1 MAEITNIK
9 EAKSALDAGDIS
21 QDEFDNYQQQFATKT
36 SDSNAIATDMGLPS
50 GSPLVAGPVG
60 NALGAVGNAVGS
72 GVKAVG
78 NVIGNVIG
86 KTLPEGQ
93 FNENVGSQA
102 PTFDPASG
110 ATLDTKKALEG
121 GAGVTGSAK
130 SSQEALAN
138 IGKTTEKALA
148 GPAETGLAEAKRTI
162 NEAKKNFDNIQEAN
176 NNAQIALA
184 DSQGYLDKAGANA
197 TIDPDRYVKEL
208 GLGGMAVMGILAV
221 LGGNGGKPVIDN
233 LQRSIERDIDAQK
246 QTYLNLMK
254 SSEGFKDLA
263 EKGVGIANLTT
274 AANIMASNQVLTGA
288 NALVTHAMTQV
299 QGKTA
304 TDRGTMLQGI
314 IQNELLSNQMKFD
327 EIRKGFV
334 TSGNAASLNL
344 IAEVLKRQGVINE
357 MQVPYRPGYAPQVQ
371 QPKQPGFQQDQ
382 QQQQQ
387 SQPQQPQQPQP
398 QQPQQEEVIPLEKD
412 AKKYKSF
419 IDALKSDSPGIFDK
433 FLEKKFK

>member
-1 MAEITNIK
+1 MK

-50 GSPLVAGPVG
+50 GSPLVAGPVDTVK
-60 NALGAVGNAVGS
+60 NFVTGAP
-72 GVKAVG
+72 KAVG
-78 NVIGNVIG
+78 NIFSGAVDKFV
-86 KTLPEGQ
+86 PSGQ
-93 FNENVGSQA
+93 FNENVSSQA
-102 PTFDPASG
+102 PTFDPASK

-121 GAGVTGSAK
+121 GADVTGSAK
-130 SSQEALAN
+130 ASQKALTN

-148 GPAETGLAEAKRTI
+148 SPAETGLAEATRTI

-176 NNAQIALA
+176 NNAQKALA

-197 TIDPDRYVKEL
+197 TIDPDRYVKSL
-208 GLGGMAVMGILAV
+208 GLGGMAIMGVLAV
-221 LGGNGGKPVIDN
+221 LGGNGGKPVLDN
-233 LQRSIERDIDAQK
+233 LERSIERDIDAQK

-304 TDRGTMLQGI
+304 KDRGTMLQGV

-371 QPKQPGFQQDQ
+371 QPKQPGFQQN
-382 QQQQQ
+382 
-387 SQPQQPQQPQP
+387 QQPQP
-398 QQPQQEEVIPLEKD
+398 PQPQQSQQEAINPEKD
-412 AKKYKSF
+412 AKNNKSF